1 MYTMISPSYERL
13 LSTVTFGYYIKA
25 FIAMAQ
31 HNGAGYVQQHNNNAI
46 HGVFEGLVVSE

>member
-1 MYTMISPSYERL
+1 MISPSGERL
-13 LSTVTFGYYIKA
+13 LRTFTFGCYVKA

-46 HGVFEGLVVSE
+46 HGVFEGLVVS